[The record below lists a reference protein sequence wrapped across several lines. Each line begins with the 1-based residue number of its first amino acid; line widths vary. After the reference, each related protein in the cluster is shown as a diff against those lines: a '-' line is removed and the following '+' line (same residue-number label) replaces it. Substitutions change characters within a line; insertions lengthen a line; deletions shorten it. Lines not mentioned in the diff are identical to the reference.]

1 LVKSDDLQEA
11 ARMFFSVADPAGT
24 PWDDEQAHGSA
35 TLRIRAFT
43 TGLQQPTA
51 CF

>member
-1 LVKSDDLQEA
+1 ML
-11 ARMFFSVADPAGT
+11 FSVADPAGT
-24 PWDDEQAHGSA
+24 EWYEESAHGSA

-43 TGLQQPTA
+43 TGLEQPTA